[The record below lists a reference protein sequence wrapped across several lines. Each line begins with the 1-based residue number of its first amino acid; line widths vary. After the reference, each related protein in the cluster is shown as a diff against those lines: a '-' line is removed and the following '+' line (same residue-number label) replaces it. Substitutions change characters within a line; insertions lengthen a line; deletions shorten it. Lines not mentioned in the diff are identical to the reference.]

1 MILDATCQLDYQV
14 TEDVP
19 AIFMLRPRSGW
30 AQWIMREDF
39 QIFPQIP
46 VVEFTDLYG
55 NLCQRMIMP
64 AGDFQLHVQYRALVP
79 DVSDS
84 DLLAQV
90 MPVQHLP
97 PELLHYLLP
106 SRYCQSDQLLDV
118 ALSIVGDMP
127 QSYEMVDRIRAWIHH
142 QIVYDSSCSN
152 SSTSAL
158 DTAQMKR
165 GVCRDFAHLGIALCR
180 SVNVPARM
188 VVGFLYDLRP
198 MDLHAWFEA
207 YIGGRWFTFDATE
220 PMTRGNRIAVAYG
233 RDAVD
238 VAISTMFGS
247 FTMLNMQVT
256 VTAVE
261 EPPVQEMDLSS
272 FLGE

>member
-79 DVSDS
+79 DAADS

-220 PMTRGNRIAVAYG
+220 PLTRGNRIAVAYG

-238 VAISTMFGS
+238 VAISTMFGN

-256 VTAVE
+256 VNAVE
-261 EPPVQEMDLSS
+261 DSPVQEMDLSS
-272 FLGE
+272 FLRE